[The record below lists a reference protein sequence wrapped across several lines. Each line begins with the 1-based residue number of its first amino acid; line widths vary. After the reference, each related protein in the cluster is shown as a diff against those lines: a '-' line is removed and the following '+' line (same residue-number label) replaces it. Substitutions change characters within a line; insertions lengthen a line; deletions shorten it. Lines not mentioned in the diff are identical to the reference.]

1 MKENKIRNIIILTS
15 VVMLI
20 AVIYYGGIKINK
32 QSKDVVNIN
41 ANNITEI
48 KLFNYKNKKEET
60 TYEITE
66 TTTENII
73 ESITTEYILLPKDTA
88 PIISKMGYKVNTK
101 NLKDIDEKKEKN
113 VVINYPQLTGFKNK
127 NIQNKVNKTIKDAA
141 LLHYNFSKKKD
152 SDFYNNIEWIVDYT
166 IEYIDKNMIS
176 IVFRGYKCGM
186 ENKEIFSYAFGI
198 NTVNVN
204 LHTGNKITINELFED
219 SYKKIINKRDLDF
232 CTYNGY
238 YHTAS
243 VNKYK
248 YDPKY
253 KPYNKERDRVAEYS
267 DSYKN
272 NDGFFIK
279 ENGFVFIMPISS
291 NGEGTYLANYDDLMD
306 SIKWENEVWA
316 GIFKKERG

>member
-1 MKENKIRNIIILTS
+1 MKRNIIILTF

-20 AVIYYGGIKINK
+20 TAIYCVSIKINE
-32 QSKDVVNIN
+32 QSKYVVSIK

-48 KLFNYKNKKEET
+48 KLLNYNNKKED

-73 ESITTEYILLPKDTA
+73 ESITTEYILLPEDTA

-101 NLKDIDEKKEKN
+101 SFKNIDEKKEKN
-113 VVINYPQLTGFKNK
+113 LVINYPQLTGFKNK
-127 NIQNKVNKTIKDAA
+127 SIQNQINKTIKDAA
-141 LLHYNFSKKKD
+141 LKPYYYGIKKYGLNCYD
-152 SDFYNNIEWIVDYT
+152 NTERIVDYT
-166 IEYIDKNMIS
+166 IEYIDKNIIS
-176 IVFRGYKCGM
+176 IVFRGYSYEM
-186 ENKEIFSYAFGI
+186 VNKEMLSVYFGI
-198 NTVNVN
+198 YTVNVN

-219 SYKKIINKRDLDF
+219 SYKKIINEKDLDF
-232 CTYNGY
+232 CFYNGY
-238 YHTAS
+238 YYEAS

-291 NGEGTYLANYDDLMD
+291 NGEGTYVANYDDLMD

>member
-1 MKENKIRNIIILTS
+1 MKRNIIILTS

-20 AVIYYGGIKINK
+20 AAIYYGGIKINK

-88 PIISKMGYKVNTK
+88 TIISKMGYKVNTQ

-127 NIQNKVNKTIKDAA
+127 NIQNKVNKTIKDTA
-141 LLHYNFSKKKD
+141 LKQYYFVKNKEPNFYD
-152 SDFYNNIEWIVDYT
+152 NTEWIVNYT
-166 IEYIDKNMIS
+166 IEYIDKNVIS
-176 IVFRGYKCGM
+176 VVFEGY
-186 ENKEIFSYAFGI
+186 SYEMVNNEALSVYRI
-198 NTVNVN
+198 IYAVNVN

-219 SYKKIINKRDLDF
+219 SYKKIINEKDLDF
-232 CTYNGY
+232 CFYNGY
-238 YHTAS
+238 YYEAS

-279 ENGFVFIMPISS
+279 ENGFVFIMPITSK
-291 NGEGTYLANYDDLMD
+291 GEGTYVANYDDLMD